1 MNTFSQSKLQR
12 LKASIGWRRKTAIVL
27 PPETLTHILHYF
39 PRKQLVKRYSRVN
52 STFFRV
58 ANRLLPNVHV
68 IDEDNIKFCFPYVE
82 RYSYHNPEAFNGL
95 ILYEDRKIDRRSKIE
110 RLLCVRAKR
119 DRSEMRISAE
129 KFLENITPAF
139 IRFPSFE
146 DYGFEDESMFQFLR
160 QAKQHFVNSRICL
173 TVGYSDGEKNTM
185 LNKRQELLT
194 DIFLDAAEIFISIAN
209 AAPET
214 LFKTNG
220 VRNCDRVAMWFCYKE
235 SLFLADQ
242 HQHLTKQSTEAFI
255 EWLEWKQHDP
265 GSRRHLVIY
274 AYDRPLELIED
285 LTQAFKSAT
294 KPLNYVVT
302 FIDPSYRYY
311 TQEVVE
317 DLAPFKLE
325 NDSTGERLSFF
336 HHQLGAYR
344 LWRRIVND
352 SGNNYDE
359 LDKNF
364 YNYRHPK
371 FYFAMP

>member
-1 MNTFSQSKLQR
+1 MFTIGNGQSV
-12 LKASIGWRRKTAIVL
+12 GVL
-27 PPETLTHILHYF
+27 PLETLIHILHYF

-52 STFFRV
+52 STFFQTT
-58 ANRLLPNVHV
+58 NQLLPNLH
-68 IDEDNIKFCFPYVE
+68 IIHEDNIKFCFPYVE
-82 RYSYHNPEAFNGL
+82 RYSYHNPEAFSGL
-95 ILYEDRKIDRRSKIE
+95 ILYKDRNHRSGIG
-110 RLLCVRAKR
+110 RLVCARAKR
-119 DRSEMRISAE
+119 DRNETRISAKE
-129 KFLENITPAF
+129 FLENMPPAF

-160 QAKQHFVNSRICL
+160 QAKQHFVKSRL
-173 TVGYSDGEKNTM
+173 RLRVAYSDGKKNSI
-185 LNKRQELLT
+185 LNKRQKLLT

-242 HQHLTKQSTEAFI
+242 HQHLTKQSTDAFI
-255 EWLEWKQHDP
+255 EWIKWKQHDP

-317 DLAPFKLE
+317 DLAPFELE

-336 HHQLGAYR
+336 HHQLDAYR

-359 LDKNF
+359 LDKSF
-364 YNYRHPK
+364 YNYRHPE
-371 FYFAMP
+371 FEYTLL